1 MSWESVI
8 LRIQKTNLQ
17 TRLRDLRDLIWTFV
31 GHLWIHR
38 TDNKGM
44 DESDFMHRMIKS
56 FINRIWHNDLFLL
69 FWLHYV
75 KTFWLICQVCQ
86 VSLTFGK
93 LLFWLSGK
101 TDTADILQTVAGKP
115 LHTVLII
122 TMKLQGFWSLLRVV
136 CWKSCAD
143 FFFVN
148 KSSGKTLPAICFKS
162 ANILHTAFCWED

>member
-1 MSWESVI
+1 MSFYLYRKQMSRSDCAI
-8 LRIQKTNLQ
+8 S
-17 TRLRDLRDLIWTFV
+17 DLRDLIWTCI

-44 DESDFMHRMIKS
+44 DKSDFMNRIIKS
-56 FINRIWHNDLFLL
+56 FVNRIWHNDRFLL

-75 KTFWLICQVCQ
+75 KTFWLIRQVCQ

-122 TMKLQGFWSLLRVV
+122 TMKLQGFWSLLRAV
-136 CWKSCAD
+136 CWKSRVD
-143 FFFVN
+143 FF
-148 KSSGKTLPAICFKS
+148 SR
-162 ANILHTAFCWED
+162 